1 MSTETPRPELGREI
15 ATTADGIDITR
26 GFTGPLLTPYD
37 SVLRA
42 RGGGDLVIYEQ
53 VLSDPEVK
61 ATLGPRQLA
70 VTQCEWQVDAG
81 GDRPID
87 KQAAE
92 FLREQLHRIGWDNVT
107 TKMLFGIF
115 YGYAV
120 AELIYA
126 PMGGRIGIQAIKVR
140 NRRRFRFGKDG
151 DLRLLTMQNMYEGV
165 PAEAP
170 YFWHYQVG
178 ADNDD
183 EPYGMGLA
191 HWLYWPV
198 LFKRRGLQFWLI
210 FLEKFGMPT
219 AMGEYDTNAS
229 AEERARLLAAT
240 RAIQTDSGII
250 IPKGMTISLLEAARS
265 GTADYKTLHD
275 TMDATIQKVV
285 LGQTASTQG
294 TAGKLG
300 NDDLQ
305 REVRSDIIT
314 ADADL
319 ICESFN
325 LGPARWLT
333 EWNFPGAAIP
343 RVYRVTDESEDLAA
357 RAQRDKTLSEI
368 GFRPTL
374 ATVQEVYGAGYEPA
388 AAATL
393 VGTGQPGEPGE
404 AAPAALGA
412 ESVQQTALNGAQIK
426 SLAEIIAQVE
436 AGQLDMGRARALIEA
451 GFPAISA
458 EQVSRLL
465 GRVRGAAEFAAV
477 MALPPNREDQLV
489 AAIAR
494 EADPIIDGWVDQIDA
509 LVQRARSLEE
519 IRDGLLEL
527 LPDLSTERLGQ
538 AMQRA
543 LAVAGIA
550 GMSDAADDSN
560 G

>member
-87 KQAAE
+87 QQAAE

-140 NRRRFRFGKDG
+140 NRRRFRFGKEG

-219 AMGEYDTNAS
+219 AMGEYDTDAS

-300 NDDLQ
+300 NEDLQ

-357 RAQRDKTLSEI
+357 RSQRDKHLFDI
-368 GFRPTL
+368 GYRPTL
-374 ATVQEVYGAGYEPA
+374 ATVQEVYGAGYEPTTA
-388 AAATL
+388 PTPPL
-393 VGTGQPGEPGE
+393 PEEPE
-404 AAPAALGA
+404 AA
-412 ESVQQTALNGAQIK
+412 
-426 SLAEIIAQVE
+426 
-436 AGQLDMGRARALIEA
+436 
-451 GFPAISA
+451 
-458 EQVSRLL
+458 
-465 GRVRGAAEFAAV
+465 FAA
-477 MALPPNREDQLV
+477 ALPPRPADREDQLT
-489 AAIAR
+489 AALAR
-494 EADPIIDGWVDQIDA
+494 EADPVIEGWVDQVDA

-527 LPDLSTERLGQ
+527 LPDMSTERLGRT
-538 AMQRA
+538 MQRA